1 MIRKKLTFSLIK
13 WEAFIR
19 HAKCSTFSQALYVLN
34 ILNASETKTA
44 DDVTYP
50 VSEKDKY
57 LLDMWL
63 IKSYEAA

>member
-1 MIRKKLTFSLIK
+1 MRSELTIAS
-13 WEAFIR
+13 IR
-19 HAKCSTFSQALYVLN
+19 HAKCSTFGKALYALR
-34 ILNASETKTA
+34 ILYASETKTA